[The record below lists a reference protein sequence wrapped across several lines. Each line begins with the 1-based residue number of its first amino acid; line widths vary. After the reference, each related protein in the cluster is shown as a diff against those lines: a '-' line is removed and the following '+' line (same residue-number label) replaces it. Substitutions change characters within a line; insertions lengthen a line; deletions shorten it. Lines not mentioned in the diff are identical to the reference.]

1 MAEYIQ
7 LKFDF
12 SKCFETK
19 YVPPDYIK
27 FYTIYQY
34 DRNKFKNI
42 LRNEV
47 KKNPPKNDDEFKELQ
62 KKILEQCYIRD
73 EKGKKKRD
81 TDEKHIFRYMA
92 LEKILES
99 LFIKLGPRASDNVCS
114 CFFECGAG
122 AKDKIDEI
130 LAKHYDGDVGRSP
143 SGALEIILYPDEKQ
157 AEIKG
162 SWKLPVSERVKIHIR
177 LLRKV
182 KCLK

>member
-99 LFIKLGPRASDNVCS
+99 LFIKLGSRASDNVCS
-114 CFFECGAG
+114 CFFD
-122 AKDKIDEI
+122 AKEI
-130 LAKHYDGDVGRSP
+130 M
-143 SGALEIILYPDEKQ
+143 IYPDEKQ

-177 LLRKV
+177 LLRELSKV
-182 KCLK
+182 DKSRL